1 MTGAAA
7 NPTLTLQAPV
17 PAGGR
22 LPVLD
27 ELKGIAIILVVLYH
41 AGGVLTWSNHLH
53 GDLGVDIFV
62 ILSGIGL
69 TLGSGWSGTGS
80 FFRRRLVRI
89 MPAYWIALTAFLLA
103 NTHFLQLSFT
113 PTNIILHYL
122 GIHGWFGDVYAMSIN
137 DSFWFIT
144 LILTL
149 YLLYSILRP
158 LIATPDRLLL
168 AGAVVSVV
176 AAFAWFFTG
185 QSGSFG
191 HIGLRIPG
199 FFAGLL
205 IGQMLRTGTI
215 TLRLG
220 SVLLGAVLLLTY
232 VPYTQ
237 GIVFHTGVVALGLMG
252 FYAFGLQPRL
262 SGPRGTKVR
271 SVLTFFGN
279 HSLEIFLLH
288 QPLIRD
294 YNVYLHGRWLNEPM
308 PSRPSLVIGM
318 LVGFAVT
325 VLISYELRRVLQR
338 FLPK

>member
-1 MTGAAA
+1 MTRMTVP
-7 NPTLTLQAPV
+7 PTLTLQAPI
-17 PAGGR
+17 PTGGR

-69 TLGSGWSGTGS
+69 TLGSGWPGAGT

-89 MPAYWIALTAFLLA
+89 MPAYWIALTVFLIA
-103 NTHFLQLSFT
+103 NTHFLQLDFT
-113 PTNIILHYL
+113 AANIVLHYL

-144 LILTL
+144 LILSL
-149 YLLYSILRP
+149 YLLYALLHP

-168 AGAVVSVV
+168 VGAAISVA

-185 QSGSFG
+185 QAGSFG

-205 IGQMLRTGTI
+205 VGQMLRTGTL
-215 TLRLG
+215 TLGLG
-220 SVLLGAVLLLTY
+220 SALLGAVLLLTY

-252 FYAFGLQPRL
+252 FYAFALQPRM
-262 SGPRGTKVR
+262 SGPRGGRIR
-271 SVLTFFGN
+271 SVLAFFGN

-288 QPLIRD
+288 QPLIRE
-294 YNVYLHGRWLNEPM
+294 YNVYLHARWLNEPL
-308 PSRPSLVIGM
+308 PTRPSLVIGM
-318 LVGFAVT
+318 VLGFALT
-325 VLISYELRRVLQR
+325 VLLSYELRRLLQR

>member
-1 MTGAAA
+1 MTETTAR
-7 NPTLTLQAPV
+7 PTLTLQAPI

-69 TLGSGWSGTGS
+69 TLGSGWPGAGS

-89 MPAYWIALTAFLLA
+89 MPAYWIALTVFLVA
-103 NTHFLQLSFT
+103 NTHFLQLNFT
-113 PTNIILHYL
+113 PANIVLHYL

-149 YLLYSILRP
+149 YLLYAILHP
-158 LIATPDRLLL
+158 LQDRPDRLLL
-168 AGAVVSVV
+168 AGAAVSVA

-185 QSGSFG
+185 QAGSFG

-199 FFAGLL
+199 FFIGLL
-205 IGQMLRTGTI
+205 IGQMLRTGAAK
-215 TLRLG
+215 LPLG
-220 SVLLGAVLLLTY
+220 PALLGAVLLLTY

-252 FYAFGLQPRL
+252 VYAFGLQPRL
-262 SGPRGTKVR
+262 SGASGGVVR
-271 SVLTFFGN
+271 SVLAFFGN

-294 YNVYLHGRWLNEPM
+294 YNVYLHGRWLNEPL
-308 PSRPSLVIGM
+308 PSRPSLMLGM

-325 VLISYELRRVLQR
+325 VLLSYELRRLLLR
-338 FLPK
+338 ILPK

>member
-1 MTGAAA
+1 MIESVVRS
-7 NPTLTLQAPV
+7 TLTLQAPV

-41 AGGVLTWSNHLH
+41 AGGVLTWNNHLH

-69 TLGSGWSGTGS
+69 TLGSGWPGTGT

-89 MPAYWIALTAFLLA
+89 MPAYWIALTVFLVA
-103 NTHFLQLSFT
+103 NTYFLQLNFT
-113 PTNIILHYL
+113 PANIVLHYL

-149 YLLYSILRP
+149 YLLFAFLRP
-158 LIATPDRLLL
+158 LIDRPDRLLL
-168 AGAVVSVV
+168 AGAAISVT

-191 HIGLRIPG
+191 HIGLRLPG
-199 FFAGLL
+199 FFVGLL
-205 IGQMLRTGTI
+205 IGRMLRTGTI
-215 TLRLG
+215 ALPLG
-220 SVLLGAVLLLTY
+220 SGLLGAVLLLTY

-252 FYAFGLQPRL
+252 FYAFGLQPKL
-262 SGPRGTKVR
+262 SGARGGMVR
-271 SVLTFFGN
+271 SVLAFFGH

-288 QPLIRD
+288 QPLIRE

-308 PSRPSLVIGM
+308 PSRPSLVLGM
-318 LVGFAVT
+318 VVGFAVT
-325 VLISYELRRVLQR
+325 VFLSVELRKLLLRI
-338 FLPK
+338 LPK